1 MKKKKVK
8 PSPKSKTKK
17 KTVMTIKKK
26 KSPSKAAANRTKKK
40 SKKVQSKK
48 TASKKPVARKTPAK
62 AVQKT
67 PRSMK
72 KKKTVS
78 KKGTPK
84 KTIKKTATKA
94 KSIGRKNKPAATRA
108 VPKKKHVTKKTKTGL
123 KKKPLVRTPRVAEKI
138 RDTEEERRFALRK
151 VLVEKRRAILQEA
164 KTEISKY
171 IKGETRQ
178 LVDTAL
184 DDGDWSV
191 VDLSEDINLR
201 QLGSHRENLQRID
214 EALRKLN
221 EGTYGICED
230 CGDEI
235 SSERLRVLPFAIY
248 CVDCQERK
256 EKIEEMERK
265 HGIM

>member
-1 MKKKKVK
+1 MKMKKVSPSRKSTIRKKTVAK
-8 PSPKSKTKK
+8 KQQKKITPKTATVRTKK
-17 KTVMTIKKK
+17 KAKNIQPKKTASTKPAARKRRSQAVPKTPGSIKKK
-26 KSPSKAAANRTKKK
+26 KTL
-40 SKKVQSKK
+40 SKKV
-48 TASKKPVARKTPAK
+48 A
-62 AVQKT
+62 
-67 PRSMK
+67 
-72 KKKTVS
+72 
-78 KKGTPK
+78 PK
-84 KTIKKTATKA
+84 KTRVTA
-94 KSIGRKNKPAATRA
+94 
-108 VPKKKHVTKKTKTGL
+108 KTKTVL
-123 KKKPLVRTPRVAEKI
+123 KKKPPVKSPRVAKKV
-138 RDTEEERRFALRK
+138 RNAEEERKENLRK
-151 VLVEKRRAILQEA
+151 VLILRRREILKEA

-201 QLGSHRENLQRID
+201 QLGAHRENLQRID

-235 SSERLRVLPFAIY
+235 SKGRLQVLPFAIY
-248 CVDCQERK
+248 CVDCQERR